1 LANEAG
7 LLKHQQPVKHEPVI
21 EINKE
26 FTDFF
31 NDSDQTAS
39 PFRFRRYRLGA
50 RWNPGRL
57 PGKAGPVVPR
67 VFGAIFEIT
76 L

>member
-1 LANEAG
+1 MSRF
-7 LLKHQQPVKHEPVI
+7 

-31 NDSDQTAS
+31 NDSDQTAL

-50 RWNPGRL
+50 RWNPGRRHVQK
-57 PGKAGPVVPR
+57 PEFTRK
-67 VFGAIFEIT
+67 
-76 L
+76 